1 VRAGCALVSLVSA
14 PRYPE
19 SMGAWA
25 KSARL
30 RSEKAKDVAAGSVLV
45 CAIGAAIV
53 RALVLGPP
61 LAALVMK

>member
-1 VRAGCALVSLVSA
+1 
-14 PRYPE
+14 
-19 SMGAWA
+19 MGAWA

-61 LAALVMK
+61 LAALMMK